1 MRGRVRTANLPPRPV
16 SVPIR
21 AAIAL
26 ALLAGCAERPAPEA
40 AVPVRPASLEPA
52 GGVAVVEL
60 FTSEGC
66 SSCPPADAVLRDLA
80 ARADETGEA
89 IYALSFHVDYW
100 DRLGWAD
107 PYSDPAHTAR
117 QRATAAAGGFDA
129 GRVFTPAM
137 IVGGAG
143 GFVGSNRRT
152 AEVRVAE
159 ALATPPPATVRLS
172 ARGEGGAV
180 SVRYAVEGAPEGAR
194 LHLALVQ
201 DEAAQ
206 DVTRGE
212 NRGRRLSHARVVR
225 AFATVAAGRG
235 TATLGAPADLDLD
248 GSRVVAYVQ
257 PGEVGSVL
265 GAAEA
270 QL

>member
-1 MRGRVRTANLPPRPV
+1 M
-16 SVPIR
+16 
-21 AAIAL
+21 
-26 ALLAGCAERPAPEA
+26 
-40 AVPVRPASLEPA
+40 RPASVEPA

-80 ARADETGEA
+80 ARADETGEP

-107 PYSDPAHTAR
+107 PYADAAHTAR

-137 IVGGAG
+137 IVGGAD

-152 AEVRVAE
+152 AEARVAE

-180 SVRYAVEGAPEGAR
+180 SVGYAVEGAPDGGAAPPR
-194 LHLALVQ
+194 ARPG
-201 DEAAQ
+201 
-206 DVTRGE
+206 RGGP
-212 NRGRRLSHARVVR
+212 GRD
-225 AFATVAAGRG
+225 AGREPG
-235 TATLGAPADLDLD
+235 PPAGPRPRRPRVRDRRGGAGHGDA
-248 GSRVVAYVQ
+248 GR
-257 PGEVGSVL
+257 PGGPGPE
-265 GAAEA
+265 
-270 QL
+270 